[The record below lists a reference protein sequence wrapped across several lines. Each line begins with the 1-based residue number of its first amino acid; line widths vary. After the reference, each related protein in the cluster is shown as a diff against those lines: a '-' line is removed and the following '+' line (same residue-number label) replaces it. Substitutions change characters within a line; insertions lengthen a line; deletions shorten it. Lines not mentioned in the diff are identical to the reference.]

1 MENEWQREWQKEIKE
16 RHYLSFQPKVKRISY
31 YQGNRK
37 DSVKICRLRLGHCG
51 LNSYLHIIGKHS
63 SGLCECGSPETVKH
77 ILLEC
82 SKYSVER
89 RELFKTASDLGL
101 NSFSVKSLFSL
112 HDNHQQIMAAILQFL
127 RNTGLY
133 VRI

>member
-1 MENEWQREWQKEIKE
+1 MAKRMGKGKQGKTLFLCSTKSQKNQL
-16 RHYLSFQPKVKRISY
+16 LS
-31 YQGNRK
+31 RK
-37 DSVKICRLRLGHCG
+37 PYSVKICRSRLGHCG

-77 ILLEC
+77 ILMEC

-133 VRI
+133 ARI